1 MTTLSSNCPPRPLHP
16 TFIVLRYINMDD
28 AKTNSPEI
36 QTTEVV
42 APKPPVIIT
51 IEACQLAHTQWNEA
65 EGKRQKMLALA
76 QKASLSTAEYA
87 QPAPKS
93 DEVIKSEQ
101 LSALT
106 LKTKSICDNAFG
118 EGGQP
123 EAFDAL
129 ITDLTDGTPATPKR
143 VIQAG
148 TLIENTSY
156 SRRNPNKAGLILE
169 KYPEALYL
177 PGTQNALHQV
187 ASELARSV
195 ESLRTAATTKPE
207 DPQDSSKL
215 LEVATSETSPLEKN
229 SKDQLRDTLD
239 LVRGAKA
246 QRFVDGL
253 IDPSINEPKAALLK
267 DNHLVLISEITGVAL
282 DKSSLEDALS
292 QHKKLLTDRGIA
304 TSNYAQLLSR
314 INFGEALAALS
325 QRTEDPA
332 QKRHLEALAL
342 GYAAAIERDPDYP
355 QSEKA
360 NNVLM
365 ALVLDTKNP
374 EVSAYD
380 TVHEGVKRSDNI
392 LAKLIPMVS
401 DHTSNYRDS
410 DIFSRQNEAAVHAKN
425 ARLAVEEARAAAEKA
440 KADEL
445 TAQAKAEADRLAAK
459 AKTATPII
467 VASTTITSAKNR
479 SVWDKIRGR

>member
-1 MTTLSSNCPPRPLHP
+1 
-16 TFIVLRYINMDD
+16 
-28 AKTNSPEI
+28 
-36 QTTEVV
+36 
-42 APKPPVIIT
+42 
-51 IEACQLAHTQWNEA
+51 
-65 EGKRQKMLALA
+65 
-76 QKASLSTAEYA
+76 
-87 QPAPKS
+87 
-93 DEVIKSEQ
+93 
-101 LSALT
+101 
-106 LKTKSICDNAFG
+106 
-118 EGGQP
+118 
-123 EAFDAL
+123 
-129 ITDLTDGTPATPKR
+129 
-143 VIQAG
+143 
-148 TLIENTSY
+148 
-156 SRRNPNKAGLILE
+156 LE

-267 DNHLVLISEITGVAL
+267 ENHLVLISEITGVAL

-325 QRTEDPA
+325 QRTEGPA

-355 QSEKA
+355 RSEKA

-374 EVSAYD
+374 DPEVSAYV
-380 TVHEGVKRSDNI
+380 TVHEGVKRPDDI
-392 LAKLIPMVS
+392 LARLLPLVS
-401 DHTSNYRDS
+401 DHPSHYRDS
-410 DIFSRQNEAAVHAKN
+410 DVFSRQNETAVHAKN

-445 TAQAKAEADRLAAK
+445 TAQAKAKADRLAAEAK